1 MEKKIKKLLKDS
13 KITWKRSFLRFMLG
27 EFNRIDDGKPIN
39 DIQCVAVIK
48 KLIKSINIVLSNVP
62 NDEESIR
69 EIEYLKSFLPQE
81 ANEIDMK
88 VAINQAL
95 ATSEMLFKNPM
106 QMMKPVITILEE
118 DGFNVDKGKLSQIL
132 KNKWLTI

>member
-118 DGFNVDKGKLSQIL
+118 DGFNVDQGKLSQIL
-132 KNKWLTI
+132 KNK